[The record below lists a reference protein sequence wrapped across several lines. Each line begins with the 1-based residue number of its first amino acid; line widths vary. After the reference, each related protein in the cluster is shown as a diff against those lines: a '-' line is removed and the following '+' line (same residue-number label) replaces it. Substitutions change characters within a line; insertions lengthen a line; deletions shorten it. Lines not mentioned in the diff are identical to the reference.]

1 MAPIA
6 SAISPRLC
14 RLPLEE
20 FFDWSLLEAALGEG
34 PDTNCFPRRAVLV
47 KRREPSRP
55 SSYLQRSKWLPRPRL
70 PPAQKRDTEQC
81 REPTEAG
88 RLYRGIALFF
98 AWKI

>member
-20 FFDWSLLEAALGEG
+20 FFGWSLLGAALREG
-34 PDTNCFPRRAVLV
+34 PSTNCFPRRPVLV

-70 PPAQKRDTEQC
+70 PPAQKRDREQG
-81 REPTEAG
+81 REPPEPG
-88 RLYRGIALFF
+88 RLYRGIALFL
-98 AWKI
+98 A